1 MSQDYSKLF
10 AAMIAQ
16 SQEMARAFQP
26 ALESFNASGV
36 DKLFPTM
43 PKDML
48 EMFFGKTFNRD
59 GLDARTRFLVTV
71 AGMVAVG
78 AQGEPQLRVAIRNAI
93 EAGATPS
100 EIAETIFQMSM
111 FGGVPAMTRAL
122 EIAQSIF
129 DETKASKSGT
139 ETPGENT

>member
-1 MSQDYSKLF
+1 MTQDYSKLF
-10 AAMIAQ
+10 AAMIGQ

-26 ALESFNASGV
+26 ALESFNAAGL
-36 DKLFPTM
+36 DKLIPSM
-43 PKDML
+43 SKDML

-59 GLDARTRFLVTV
+59 GLDARTRFLVTI
-71 AGMVAVG
+71 AGLVAVG
-78 AQGEPQLRVAIRNAI
+78 AQGEPQLRVAIRNAV

-129 DETKASKSGT
+129 DETKAKADADK
-139 ETPGENT
+139 TPGENT

>member
-1 MSQDYSKLF
+1 MSHDTSKLF

-26 ALESFNASGV
+26 ALERFKAAGL
-36 DKLFPTM
+36 DKLIPSM

-59 GLDARTRFLVTV
+59 GLDARTRFLVTIS
-71 AGMVAVG
+71 GMVAVG
-78 AQGEPQLRVAIRNAI
+78 AQGEPQLRVAIRNALK
-93 EAGATPS
+93 AGATQS

-129 DETKASKSGT
+129 AEAVDDK
-139 ETPGENT
+139 TPGENT